1 MRKINISKKK
11 IELFKL
17 SISSVTLI
25 AVLFVVLSTIIRPN
39 ETSGSIYNI
48 SDIERKIDVIQTG
61 DTINYNINGN
71 SNWKVLRKDEHNG
84 TIDIVSE
91 TNVKDITFDYT
102 NSSNALE
109 ILQNAADEYKNNSY
123 AISARPIS
131 AEDAKLMAY
140 DEAFWLSPKSDYVI
154 ESTIGDIN
162 VKKASNGK
170 VAILPY
176 LEIKVPQSVYDEYV
190 HQETNLPD
198 GNYIYNHTI
207 NDISEWIVIGK
218 NEYGN
223 TLYVIP
229 KKAIEIEVN
238 SVDDII
244 DEKAKEYFSTFSNV
258 EEVRNINYIGNY
270 TYTGFEKYA
279 EIVAQEET
287 EKIHIVTTKCKFKH
301 NNDFMWL
308 DEGYIYSYND
318 SDNDKYGDKKIVYRN
333 PDYYNKVKL
342 GFRPVVTIKYGQGK
356 EGKDIDNSKLKVGD
370 YVKYSANG
378 YNSWRVLSIDE
389 DERTVEII
397 SSGCVKNI
405 TINGKSGYNDAV
417 ELLQNKANQYI
428 AGEKAISARVIN
440 ENDSR
445 NLDELEGNSQ
455 NIGIYWT
462 SEKKESTSLD
472 DKNKYYMLGTY
483 DGSYSSSAGST
494 LIISYVYLSIYDN
507 IYRTEENFMYTA
519 GLRPIIKLKLKDA
532 EKIEPSE
539 CKKCEK
545 TINIYNKLI
554 IKEQQQ
560 KNEAYNKR
568 FNGNAEN
575 EYTSSN
581 ENNNYYNNSYVNN
594 TKNVTCK
601 SNNCCNKDTT
611 LLKIIVII
619 GIVGCIL
626 ISILIVNSSL
636 ILKSINKNK

>member
-1 MRKINISKKK
+1 MKK
-11 IELFKL
+11 ISFNKFFQLFKIGIPSFVL
-17 SISSVTLI
+17 IRILATVLISILNPKTVSESV
-25 AVLFVVLSTIIRPN
+25 
-39 ETSGSIYNI
+39 YNV
-48 SDIERKIDVIQTG
+48 SELENKIDTVKPG
-61 DTINYNINGN
+61 DFLNYNINGY
-71 SNWKVLRKDEHNG
+71 SNWKILRKDEHNG
-84 TIDIVSE
+84 TIDVVSE

-102 NSSNALE
+102 NSLDALE

-140 DEAFWLSPKSDYVI
+140 DEEFWLSPKSDYVI

-162 VKKASNGK
+162 VKKVSNGK

-176 LEIKVPQSVYDEYV
+176 LEIRVPQSVYDEYV

-198 GNYIYNHTI
+198 ENYIYNHTI
-207 NDISEWIVIGK
+207 NDISEWVVIGR
-218 NEYGN
+218 NNYGT

-244 DEKAKEYFSTFSNV
+244 DEKAKEYFSTFSNA
-258 EEVRNINYIGNY
+258 EEVVNIDYVGNHAY
-270 TYTGFEKYA
+270 NSSEKYA

-287 EKIHIVTTKCKFKH
+287 EKIHIVTAKSKFKH

-318 SDNDKYGDKKIVYRN
+318 SDNDKYGEKKIVYRN

-417 ELLQNKANQYI
+417 ELLQNEANQYI
-428 AGEKAISARVIN
+428 AGEKAISVRVID

-445 NLDELEGNSQ
+445 NLDELDENSQ

-462 SEKKESTSLD
+462 SEKKESTSID

-483 DGSYSSSAGST
+483 DGSYGSSTGYT
-494 LIISYVYLSIYDN
+494 LKINYIYLSIYDN
-507 IYRTEENFMYTA
+507 IHRTEENFMYTA

-554 IKEQQQ
+554 IKEQQL

-636 ILKSINKNK
+636 ILRSINKNK